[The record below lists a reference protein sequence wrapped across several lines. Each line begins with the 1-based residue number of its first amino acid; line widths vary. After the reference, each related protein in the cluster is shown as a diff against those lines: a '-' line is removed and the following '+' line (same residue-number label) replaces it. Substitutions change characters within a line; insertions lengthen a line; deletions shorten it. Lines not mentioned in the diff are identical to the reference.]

1 MIYDAAIS
9 TFRLI
14 ALLIKSPPSVST
26 HRRRREHVCHPARS
40 PGYSGQTF
48 ALDNPTIYFATPG
61 VHQPDGLFETTVGN
75 ELFVHSVL
83 TLDLYHMTFDV
94 SA

>member
-1 MIYDAAIS
+1 MFAI
-9 TFRLI
+9 
-14 ALLIKSPPSVST
+14 
-26 HRRRREHVCHPARS
+26 RRVRRATPGRRS
-40 PGYSGQTF
+40 
-48 ALDNPTIYFATPG
+48 ALDNPAIYFATPG
-61 VHQPDGLFETTVGN
+61 VHQPDGLFETIVGD